1 MPFMPFMPCHRQT
14 PLSAYKFALNCHA
27 MPVGRFWEVQKVQ
40 IQTQFLFW
48 NHALGKERFSKAVQ
62 RLLFMI
68 LSIVFLALFERPL
81 WTFPKSRHRLMGLCV
96 SGSDLKRVTRLRH
109 PVAPGTW
116 ESHQVWSSV
125 EEADSSSAPVALGL
139 ADSRILSHKWHKCL
153 KSSLKMIMISED
165 IWRYLK
171 MWNVSYILFLWCIS
185 TMNTCS
191 TCSTCS
197 LGPWRLALKR
207 FLMQVVPSQYPLA
220 RQMVIGKPQVG
231 ELGHALH
238 MVCINQGVSM
248 IHWDSLYTDYIWY
261 ISDYTVY
268 HCLKWS
274 QVRILESVTV
284 CWAAGWLV
292 SPRFLGTRR
301 SVNLGLYSFRPS
313 HLWDWILT
321 YIDYAGCGCE
331 RPKAT

>member
-165 IWRYLK
+165 IWRCEMCPIFSSFGVYQ
-171 MWNVSYILFLWCIS
+171 LW
-185 TMNTCS
+185 T
-191 TCSTCS
+191 
-197 LGPWRLALKR
+197 LVRLVQLVLWDHEGLLWKDFWCR
-207 FLMQVVPSQYPLA
+207 WCL
-220 RQMVIGKPQVG
+220 R
-231 ELGHALH
+231 
-238 MVCINQGVSM
+238 N
-248 IHWDSLYTDYIWY
+248 IHWPDR
-261 ISDYTVY
+261 
-268 HCLKWS
+268 WS
-274 QVRILESVTV
+274 
-284 CWAAGWLV
+284 
-292 SPRFLGTRR
+292 
-301 SVNLGLYSFRPS
+301 
-313 HLWDWILT
+313 
-321 YIDYAGCGCE
+321 
-331 RPKAT
+331 